1 MPKVVGPPTPEPLT
15 TFLQLLRDH
24 QRFLLTGHE
33 NPDGDCLGSQA
44 GLFHLLRALG
54 KEVAIVNPDPIGKSF
69 DFLLR
74 HTPFG
79 SSRGENVPEYD
90 VAVLLDCSQLSR
102 LGTLGPVLQQ
112 RRRPI
117 AVVDHHVG
125 SEHGDGTH
133 FYVDATAAA
142 TGVMVRRLHRE
153 LGVPLSAA
161 GAEGI
166 YLALIADTGW
176 FRYSNTDAE
185 VFALA
190 GELVAAGVDVGAV
203 YDNLYRRHHPESAML
218 LADALRRHR
227 FTCGG
232 RVAVVSL
239 DKPLMER
246 AARIDFDTD
255 GVLEPLRSLDG
266 VEVVVLLKERFDG
279 AVKASLRAK
288 ADVDVQQICAAFGGG
303 GHKKASGATMRMS
316 LAEAETAMVAEVARG
331 LERAGIAVR

>member
-1 MPKVVGPPTPEPLT
+1 MT

-33 NPDGDCLGSQA
+33 NPDGDCLGSEA
-44 GLFHLLRALG
+44 GLYHLLRAMG
-54 KEVAIVNPDPIGKSF
+54 KHAVIVNPDPIGRSF

-79 SSRGENVPEYD
+79 HSRGENLPEFD
-90 VAVLLDCSQLSR
+90 VAILLDCSQLSR
-102 LGTLGPVLQQ
+102 LGTLGAALAQ
-112 RRRPI
+112 RGSPI

-133 FYVDATAAA
+133 CFVDATAAA

-153 LGVPLSAA
+153 FGVPLSAA

-190 GELVAAGVDVGAV
+190 SELVAAGVDVGAV
-203 YDNLYRRHHPESAML
+203 YDSLYRRHHPESAML
-218 LADALRRHR
+218 LAEALRRHR
-227 FTCGG
+227 FACGG
-232 RVAVVSL
+232 RVALVTL
-239 DKPLMER
+239 DKALMER

-255 GVLEPLRSLDG
+255 AVLEPLRSLDG

-288 ADVDVQQICAAFGGG
+288 NAVDVQQICAAFGGG
-303 GHKKASGATMRMS
+303 GHKKASGATLRMS
-316 LAEAETAMVAEVARG
+316 LAEAEAAMEAEVARG
-331 LERAGIAVR
+331 LARAGVAAR